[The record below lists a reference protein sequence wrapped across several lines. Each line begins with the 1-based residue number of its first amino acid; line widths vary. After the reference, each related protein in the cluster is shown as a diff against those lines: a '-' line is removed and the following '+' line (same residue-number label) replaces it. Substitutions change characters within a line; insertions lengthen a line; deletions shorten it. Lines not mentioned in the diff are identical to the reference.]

1 MAIWGGR
8 GVPEWSAVVACFGGL
23 PRISCLRGEPETAQI
38 KVAPS
43 SGRIEPGVGGWRC
56 CCAAIEFV
64 SQRFGSFLKQFVSGL
79 FV

>member
-8 GVPEWSAVVACFGGL
+8 GIPEWSAVVVCCGGL
-23 PRISCLRGEPETAQI
+23 PGIFCLRGEPETAQV

-43 SGRIEPGVGGWRC
+43 SGRIKPGVGGWRC
-56 CCAAIEFV
+56 CSAAIEFV